1 MSLQSIRSLN
11 FFATLAAG
19 HISLIPSGHR
29 ESIFLKELKEC
40 SKRIYGVPKF
50 IFYALGYA
58 PQHHVWYCEKN
69 KEIPYFMRDLP
80 FNSNASLMLST
91 SSMDS
96 IFSIP
101 FS

>member
-19 HISLIPSGHR
+19 YIGLTSCIHS

-40 SKRIYGVPKF
+40 SKRIYEVPKF

-58 PQHHVWYCEKN
+58 IERVLSMSRTGIQGFFKKKIN
-69 KEIPYFMRDLP
+69 FSLP
-80 FNSNASLMLST
+80 HN
-91 SSMDS
+91 
-96 IFSIP
+96 
-101 FS
+101 